1 MLEQM
6 VIWFTIGMMVDIVV
20 KNQCMW
26 DRGKT
31 TIVELIRHH
40 HNPFLLMVELVMRI
54 FVLKTL
60 TNLILV
66 DRFTSRVFEQQS
78 SKPTIFKDEYKFIL
92 GRNTGFRYF
101 GLNVEK
107 WNWCNYSF
115 GCWESVLNVVC
126 YCLAGIWVNFMLD
139 SVKIWIGG
147 FLTNFM

>member
-40 HNPFLLMVELVMRI
+40 RNPFLLMVELVMRI

-78 SKPTIFKDEYKFIL
+78 SK
-92 GRNTGFRYF
+92 
-101 GLNVEK
+101 
-107 WNWCNYSF
+107 
-115 GCWESVLNVVC
+115 
-126 YCLAGIWVNFMLD
+126 
-139 SVKIWIGG
+139 WI
-147 FLTNFM
+147 